1 MRGLRKTGREGE
13 ENSKAALGFARED
26 ANHRR
31 RGRSKPVAP
40 TTAED
45 NVNGKGESQKRL
57 LAACA
62 TRATST
68 AGPKSG
74 RDLTPRP
81 APTIVT
87 GKTTRPVFFDAF
99 YY

>member
-68 AGPKSG
+68 AGPK
-74 RDLTPRP
+74 
-81 APTIVT
+81 T
-87 GKTTRPVFFDAF
+87 GGTNTKTRPYNCDREDYESRLF
-99 YY
+99 